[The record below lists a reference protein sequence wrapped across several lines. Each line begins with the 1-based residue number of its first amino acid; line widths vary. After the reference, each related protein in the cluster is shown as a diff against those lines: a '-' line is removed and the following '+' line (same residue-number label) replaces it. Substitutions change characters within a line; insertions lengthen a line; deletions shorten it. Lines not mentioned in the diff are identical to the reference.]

1 MGTLQQFNLEDIIQ
15 HNSLDIEELSKMLF
29 PHVKYPRQ
37 AFDRVLK
44 HETDLDVS
52 QLHILANFIG
62 VFVSDL
68 FNIET
73 WKGGST
79 NKLITL
85 TNGVYKAVVSENRSL
100 VTLYKNDEVLGTY
113 ISNID
118 VVTISQFIN
127 IINKMIESY
136 ENTQSEG

>member
-1 MGTLQQFNLEDIIQ
+1 MDTLQQFNIEDIIK
-15 HNSLDIEELSKMLF
+15 HHSLDIDELAKMLF
-29 PHVKYPRQ
+29 PYVKYPRQ

-44 HETDLDVS
+44 HETDLDVN

-68 FNIET
+68 FSVNS
-73 WKGGST
+73 WKGGSE
-79 NKLITL
+79 NGLMTL
-85 TNGVYKAVVSENRSL
+85 VNGDYKAVVSETRAF

-113 ISNID
+113 ITNID

-127 IINKMIESY
+127 IINKMIENY
-136 ENTQSEG
+136 ESTKNEC